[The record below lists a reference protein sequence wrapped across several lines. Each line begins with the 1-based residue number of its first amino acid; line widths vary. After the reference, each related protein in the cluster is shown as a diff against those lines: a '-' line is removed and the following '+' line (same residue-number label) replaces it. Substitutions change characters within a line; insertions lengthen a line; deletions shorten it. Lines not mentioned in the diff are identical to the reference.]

1 MLPLFPLPFVL
12 RDESCSLSDL
22 PVIWVAYYTLRE
34 VSLPPSFL
42 LFPPPSLEAECCMGI
57 EWVRIYNS
65 KPEVK
70 MALGKKEF
78 IVYERIR
85 KSDACGGAA
94 EWWQQAK
101 PLKKEESVKASDSVA
116 WRRYCGMSV
125 VSCGWKNMENGWKN
139 LWKSGSRWGELYVR
153 EEWKK

>member
-1 MLPLFPLPFVL
+1 
-12 RDESCSLSDL
+12 
-22 PVIWVAYYTLRE
+22 
-34 VSLPPSFL
+34 
-42 LFPPPSLEAECCMGI
+42 MGI

-78 IVYERIR
+78 IVYERNQ

-101 PLKKEESVKASDSVA
+101 PLKKEESVKASASVA
-116 WRRYCGMSV
+116 
-125 VSCGWKNMENGWKN
+125 
-139 LWKSGSRWGELYVR
+139 
-153 EEWKK
+153 

>member
-1 MLPLFPLPFVL
+1 
-12 RDESCSLSDL
+12 
-22 PVIWVAYYTLRE
+22 
-34 VSLPPSFL
+34 
-42 LFPPPSLEAECCMGI
+42 MGI

-70 MALGKKEF
+70 NGSGKEF

-85 KSDACGGAA
+85 KSNACGGAA

-116 WRRYCGMSV
+116 
-125 VSCGWKNMENGWKN
+125 
-139 LWKSGSRWGELYVR
+139 
-153 EEWKK
+153 